1 MSQDNNRSRT
11 PHGHCNCRGG
21 NHFGS
26 FIDVNGISVGITQR
40 EEEIMRLLQHKAMS
54 TEAIA
59 DSLSISPATVRN
71 HIQAIM
77 NALGVHSRLEA
88 VVFLYQQEKKDEEA
102 RRMELEGRLAIAQAE
117 LEVYRS
123 EEDARV
129 GQCTH

>member
-1 MSQDNNRSRT
+1 
-11 PHGHCNCRGG
+11 
-21 NHFGS
+21 
-26 FIDVNGISVGITQR
+26 
-40 EEEIMRLLQHKAMS
+40 MRLLQHKAMS